1 MITYKKL
8 NWSNAFSYGEDN
20 GLDLVASPLTQLIGK
35 NGYGKSSIALIL
47 EEVLFNT
54 NSKKIKKG
62 DILNRYTK
70 SKNYTISVVFDKDGV
85 EYEVT
90 TIRTNTTSVV
100 KLRREGIDISS
111 HTATATYK
119 TIEEIIGYDH
129 KMFSQIVYQ
138 SSVSSLEFLTATDT
152 TRKKFLIELL
162 NLTQYT
168 NASEVFK
175 ELASNK
181 SKELDGLKTKEATI
195 SSWLAKYEGE
205 DLSIKQLK
213 TEEEEPKSLK
223 LRLQEIGSEIANIV
237 RTNKDIE
244 RNNTYK
250 KILAGIVLPEVVPV
264 LSSNE
269 DILPLQVSLAAKQK
283 RLTEGKS
290 LAGTLPITKCKS
302 CSQAIDNST
311 RYEMFKKYESEVP
324 SIEAEILELQS
335 KIKAH
340 QTNISKVAAYNTAL
354 AETEKYINLI
364 DNELPEAIVD
374 RVALEADLSRVSKLI
389 TQVEEKIREVRKYNK
404 DVDAHNTKVS
414 VIVAQLHDMRKDL
427 TSNSVLLKKVAN
439 DLSILQTLV
448 KAFSPTG
455 LVAYKIECLVKD
467 LEEITNEYL
476 GNLADGRFQLSFK
489 ITSADKLNVV
499 ITDNGI
505 DIDIIALSSGERARV
520 NVATLLAIRKLMQAL
535 SNSRTNLLILD
546 ETVENLDAEG
556 KERLIDILLNEEHLN
571 TILVSHS
578 FTHPLISKIA
588 VNKIN
593 NISRLEDI

>member
-62 DILNRYTK
+62 DILNRYTN
-70 SKNYTISVVFDKDGV
+70 SKHYTISVEFDKDGV
-85 EYEVT
+85 DYRVST
-90 TIRTNTTSVV
+90 TRTNTTSTV
-100 KLRREGIDISS
+100 KLFREGIDISS

-119 TIEEIIGYDH
+119 AIEEIIGYDH

-162 NLTQYT
+162 NLSQYSK
-168 NASEVFK
+168 ASDIFK
-175 ELASNK
+175 ELAST
-181 SKELDGLKTKEATI
+181 KTKEVDSFKTKEVTI
-195 SSWLAKYEGE
+195 ASWLAKYENE
-205 DLSIKQLK
+205 DLKPKELLV
-213 TEEEEPKSLK
+213 EEEEPKLQK
-223 LRLQEIGSEIANIV
+223 TRLQEIGSEIANIV

-250 KILAGIVLPEVVPV
+250 QILSKINTPATVPTPSNNDEVVA
-264 LSSNE
+264 
-269 DILPLQVSLAAKQK
+269 LQLSLAAKQK
-283 RLTEGKS
+283 KLAEGKP
-290 LAGTLPITKCKS
+290 LVGTTPITKCKT
-302 CSQAIDNST
+302 CSQAIDNSV
-311 RYEMFKKYESEVP
+311 RYEMLKKYESEVP
-324 SIEAEILELQS
+324 ELEASILDLQKQIKVYQANVAKFTEYTNTLAEI
-335 KIKAH
+335 
-340 QTNISKVAAYNTAL
+340 
-354 AETEKYINLI
+354 EKYTNLI
-364 DNELPEAIVD
+364 HYDIPDTIVD
-374 RVALEADLSRVSKLI
+374 RRDLEKELDSLSKEITAVELKIANVRKSNKLI
-389 TQVEEKIREVRKYNK
+389 
-404 DVDAHNTKVS
+404 DAHNAKVGVITK
-414 VIVAQLHDMRKDL
+414 QLADMRSDLKDNATKL
-427 TSNSVLLKKVAN
+427 SVAIN
-439 DLSILQTLV
+439 ELSILQTLV

-467 LEEITNEYL
+467 LEAITNEYL
-476 GNLADGRFQLSFK
+476 GNLADGRFQISFK
-489 ITSADKLNVV
+489 ITSADKLNVI
-499 ITDNGI
+499 ITDNGT
-505 DIDIIALSSGERARV
+505 DIDIVALSSGERARV

-571 TILVSHS
+571 TFLISHGFS
-578 FTHPLISKIA
+578 HPLLE
-588 VNKIN
+588 KIN
-593 NISRLEDI
+593 VVKENNVSRIE

>member
-8 NWSNAFSYGEDN
+8 KWSNAFSYGEDN
-20 GLDLVASPLTQLIGK
+20 ELDLVSSPLTQLIGK

-168 NASEVFK
+168 KASEIFK

-205 DLSIKQLK
+205 DLNIKQLK
-213 TEEEEPKSLK
+213 TEEEEPKPLK

-250 KILAGIVLPEVVPV
+250 KILAGIVLPEFVPI
-264 LSSNE
+264 LSNNE
-269 DILPLQVSLAAKQK
+269 DILALQVSLAAKQK
-283 RLTEGKS
+283 RLTEGRS
-290 LAGTLPITKCKS
+290 LVGTLPITKCKS

-324 SIEAEILELQS
+324 SIEAEIVELQN

-340 QTNISKVAAYNTAL
+340 QTNISKVSAYNIAL

-389 TQVEEKIREVRKYNK
+389 TQIEEKIREVRKYNK
-404 DVDAHNTKVS
+404 EVDAHNTKVS
-414 VIVAQLHDMRKDL
+414 VIIAQLNDMRKDL
-427 TSNSVLLKKVAN
+427 ASNSVLLKKVAS

-499 ITDNGI
+499 ITDNGT
-505 DIDIIALSSGERARV
+505 DIDIVALSSGERARV

>member
-62 DILNRYTK
+62 DILNRYTN
-70 SKNYTISVVFDKDGV
+70 SKHYTISVEFDKDGV
-85 EYEVT
+85 DYRVST
-90 TIRTNTTSVV
+90 TRTNTTSTV
-100 KLRREGIDISS
+100 KLFREGIDISS

-119 TIEEIIGYDH
+119 AIEEIIGYDH

-162 NLTQYT
+162 NLSQYSK
-168 NASEVFK
+168 ASDIFK
-175 ELASNK
+175 ELAST
-181 SKELDGLKTKEATI
+181 KTKEVDSFKTKEVTI
-195 SSWLAKYEGE
+195 ASWLAKYENE
-205 DLSIKQLK
+205 DLKPKELLV
-213 TEEEEPKSLK
+213 EEEEPKLQK
-223 LRLQEIGSEIANIV
+223 TRLQEIGSEIANIV

-250 KILAGIVLPEVVPV
+250 QILSKINTPATVPTPSNNDEVVA
-264 LSSNE
+264 
-269 DILPLQVSLAAKQK
+269 LQLSLAAKQK
-283 RLTEGKS
+283 KLAEGKP
-290 LAGTLPITKCKS
+290 LVGTTPITKCKT
-302 CSQAIDNST
+302 CSQAIDNSV
-311 RYEMFKKYESEVP
+311 RYEMLKKYESEVP
-324 SIEAEILELQS
+324 ELEASILDLQKQIKVYQANVAKFTEYTNTLAEI
-335 KIKAH
+335 
-340 QTNISKVAAYNTAL
+340 
-354 AETEKYINLI
+354 EKYTNLI
-364 DNELPEAIVD
+364 HSDIPDTIVD
-374 RVALEADLSRVSKLI
+374 RRDLEKELDSLSKEITAVELKIANVRKSNKLI
-389 TQVEEKIREVRKYNK
+389 
-404 DVDAHNTKVS
+404 DAHNAKVG
-414 VIVAQLHDMRKDL
+414 VIAKQLADMRSDLKDNAAKL
-427 TSNSVLLKKVAN
+427 SVAIN
-439 DLSILQTLV
+439 ELSILQTLV

-467 LEEITNEYL
+467 LEAITNEYL
-476 GNLADGRFQLSFK
+476 GNLADGRFQISFK
-489 ITSADKLNVV
+489 IASADKLNVV
-499 ITDNGI
+499 ITDNGT
-505 DIDIIALSSGERARV
+505 DIDIVALSSGERARV

-571 TILVSHS
+571 TFLISHGFS
-578 FTHPLISKIA
+578 HPLLEKIN
-588 VNKIN
+588 VVKEN
-593 NISRLEDI
+593 NISRIEK

>member
-8 NWSNAFSYGEDN
+8 KWSNAFSYGEDN
-20 GLDLVASPLTQLIGK
+20 ELDLVSSPLTQLIGK

-168 NASEVFK
+168 KASEIFK

-205 DLSIKQLK
+205 DLNIKQLK
-213 TEEEEPKSLK
+213 TEEEEPKPLK

-250 KILAGIVLPEVVPV
+250 KILAGIVLPEFVPI
-264 LSSNE
+264 LSNNE
-269 DILPLQVSLAAKQK
+269 DILALQVSLAAKQK
-283 RLTEGKS
+283 RLTEGRS
-290 LAGTLPITKCKS
+290 LVGTLPITKCKS

-324 SIEAEILELQS
+324 SIEAEIVELQN

-340 QTNISKVAAYNTAL
+340 QTNISKVSAYNIAL

-389 TQVEEKIREVRKYNK
+389 TQIEEKIREVRKYNK
-404 DVDAHNTKVS
+404 EVDAHNTKVS
-414 VIVAQLHDMRKDL
+414 VIIAQLNDMRKDL
-427 TSNSVLLKKVAN
+427 ASNSVLLKKVAS

-467 LEEITNEYL
+467 LEAITNEYL
-476 GNLADGRFQLSFK
+476 GNLADGRFQISFK
-489 ITSADKLNVV
+489 IASADKLNVV
-499 ITDNGI
+499 ITDNGT
-505 DIDIIALSSGERARV
+505 DIDIVALSSGERARV

-571 TILVSHS
+571 TFLISHGFS
-578 FTHPLISKIA
+578 HPLLEKIN
-588 VNKIN
+588 VVKEN
-593 NISRLEDI
+593 NISRIEK

>member
-1 MITYKKL
+1 M
-8 NWSNAFSYGEDN
+8 
-20 GLDLVASPLTQLIGK
+20 
-35 NGYGKSSIALIL
+35 
-47 EEVLFNT
+47 
-54 NSKKIKKG
+54 
-62 DILNRYTK
+62 
-70 SKNYTISVVFDKDGV
+70 
-85 EYEVT
+85 
-90 TIRTNTTSVV
+90 
-100 KLRREGIDISS
+100 
-111 HTATATYK
+111 
-119 TIEEIIGYDH
+119 
-129 KMFSQIVYQ
+129 
-138 SSVSSLEFLTATDT
+138 
-152 TRKKFLIELL
+152 L

-244 RNNTYK
+244 CNNTYK
-250 KILAGIVLPEVVPV
+250 KILVGIVLPEVVPV

-269 DILPLQVSLAAKQK
+269 DILSLQVSLAAKQK

-414 VIVAQLHDMRKDL
+414 VIVAQLHDMSKDL
-427 TSNSVLLKKVAN
+427 TSNRVLLKKVAN

-489 ITSADKLNVV
+489 ITSADKLNVI
-499 ITDNGI
+499 ITDNGT
-505 DIDIIALSSGERARV
+505 DIDIVALSSGERARV

-571 TILVSHS
+571 TFLISHGFS
-578 FTHPLISKIA
+578 HPLLEKIN
-588 VNKIN
+588 VVKEN
-593 NISRLEDI
+593 NISRIEK

>member
-8 NWSNAFSYGEDN
+8 KWHNAFSYGEDN
-20 GLDLVASPLTQLIGK
+20 ELDLVSSPLTQLIGK

-90 TIRTNTTSVV
+90 TIRTSTTSVV

-250 KILAGIVLPEVVPV
+250 KILVGIVLPEVVPV

-269 DILPLQVSLAAKQK
+269 DILSLQVSLAAKQK

-414 VIVAQLHDMRKDL
+414 VIVAQLHDMSKDL
-427 TSNSVLLKKVAN
+427 TSNRVLLKKVAN

-489 ITSADKLNVV
+489 ITSADKLNVI
-499 ITDNGI
+499 ITDNGT
-505 DIDIIALSSGERARV
+505 DIDIVALSSGERARV

-571 TILVSHS
+571 TFLISHGFS
-578 FTHPLISKIA
+578 HPLLEKIN
-588 VNKIN
+588 VVKEN
-593 NISRLEDI
+593 NISRIEK